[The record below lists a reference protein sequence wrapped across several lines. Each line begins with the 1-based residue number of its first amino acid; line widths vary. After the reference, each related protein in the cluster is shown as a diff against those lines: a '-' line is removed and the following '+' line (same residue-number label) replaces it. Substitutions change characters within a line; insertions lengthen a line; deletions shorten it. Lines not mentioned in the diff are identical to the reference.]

1 MTLLRRRI
9 DPKTF
14 VITRK
19 QLAIYLKLD
28 GSSILNWEKWPHV
41 LWVHIQGRGGYFI
54 SYRQLQQWVTACCV
68 LILGCQEIKALK
80 AVWSALKKEAKRY
93 TEQAIALLYQ
103 LCQQRQ
109 AYLLSRSNSNTPAF
123 FE

>member
-1 MTLLRRRI
+1 MSLLRRRI

-19 QLAIYLKLD
+19 QLAKYLKID
-28 GSSILNWEKWPHV
+28 GSRILRWEKWTHV
-41 LWVHIQGRGGYFI
+41 LWVHIEGRGGYFI

-68 LILGCQEIKALK
+68 LILGCRDIKALK
-80 AVWSALKKEAKRY
+80 AVWSALKKEANRY
-93 TEQAIALLYQ
+93 TEEAIAQLYQ

-109 AYLLSRSNSNTPAF
+109 AYLLSRSISNY
-123 FE
+123 